1 MMDLL
6 LQQCKLTPQQKN
18 LLHKAISD
26 GKAKFNEIMANMP
39 KTITKKYVSSLQYDL
54 INEAISNAVDLN
66 KELNLEVIP
75 SKAGG
80 HPYIYVRDN
89 TRNIS
94 FVICRL
100 PTSRHIFTPSKYRGE
115 FSQTNFDKL
124 IQLGVR
130 EESLTDLEDYQQSFT
145 FDEETVPFGIIIYYD
160 PYKDKIFEGAL
171 KPSQSDWIYKEP
183 LTYTPLENLITTEE
197 MITPNGNNEN
207 DIPLSFN
214 NIFQSEEDI
223 EINLKI

>member
-1 MMDLL
+1 MDLL

-18 LLHKAISD
+18 LLHTAINE
-26 GKAKFNEIMANMP
+26 GKTEFKELMAKMP
-39 KTITKKYVSSLQYDL
+39 ATITNKYVSSLQSDI
-54 INEAISNAVDLN
+54 INEAIRKAVASNT
-66 KELNLEVIP
+66 ELNLEVVK

-89 TRNIS
+89 SRNIS
-94 FVICRL
+94 IVICRL
-100 PTSRHIFTPSKYRGE
+100 PASRHIFAPSRYRGE

-124 IQLGVR
+124 IQLGVP
-130 EESLTDLEDYQQSFT
+130 EELLNDEDYQTSLT
-145 FDEETVPFGIIIYYD
+145 FDEDSIPFGIIVYYD
-160 PYKDKIFEGAL
+160 QFKDKIFEGAL

-183 LTYTPLENLITTEE
+183 LTYKSLENLIPTEE
-197 MITPNGNNEN
+197 KIAHNNSNEI

-214 NIFQSEEDI
+214 NIFESDEDI

>member
-1 MMDLL
+1 MDLL

-18 LLHKAISD
+18 LFHIAINE
-26 GKAKFNEIMANMP
+26 GKTEFKELMAKMP
-39 KTITKKYVSSLQYDL
+39 ETITNKYVSSLQSDI
-54 INEAISNAVDLN
+54 INQAIKKAVESNTG
-66 KELNLEVIP
+66 LNLQVVK

-89 TRNIS
+89 LRNIS
-94 FVICRL
+94 IVICRL
-100 PTSRHIFTPSKYRGE
+100 PASRYIFAPSRYRGE

-124 IQLGVR
+124 IQLGVP
-130 EESLTDLEDYQQSFT
+130 EELLNDEVYQQSLT
-145 FDEETVPFGIIIYYD
+145 FDEEVIPFGIIVYYD
-160 PYKDKIFEGAL
+160 QFKDKIFEGAL

-183 LTYTPLENLITTEE
+183 LTYISLENLIPTEE
-197 MITPNGNNEN
+197 TITPNISNEI

-214 NIFQSEEDI
+214 NIFESDEDI